1 MTPGAVRD
9 WSGQHPG
16 QMNGPSNSDADDEAP
31 TWSSTWVGLAGGF
44 QLVSVLKTSSAAR
57 DLYTTPRKRAA
68 PPPPPPQNQGLVLYK
83 SGAKTKNFMR
93 SLTISLVSPSDR

>member
-1 MTPGAVRD
+1 MAR
-9 WSGQHPG
+9 
-16 QMNGPSNSDADDEAP
+16 PSRMLMMRLRLGL
-31 TWSSTWVGLAGGF
+31 WVGLARGF

-68 PPPPPPQNQGLVLYK
+68 PPPLPPPQNQGLVLYK
-83 SGAKTKNFMR
+83 SGAKTKYFMR